1 MADRRI
7 AGADARR
14 RALTLRLTEG
24 PSQQCDRAG
33 FIDAVTAPFHHRGSG
48 RKSAY
53 AAPFLMS
60 NESSSMNART
70 VFRDGGHLAGIQRGA

>member
-1 MADRRI
+1 MAHRRI

-14 RALTLRLTEG
+14 RALTLRLTERH
-24 PSQQCDRAG
+24 SLQCDRAG
-33 FIDAVTAPFHHRGSG
+33 FIDAPTAPFHHRGSG

-53 AAPFLMS
+53 AALLLMS
-60 NESSSMNART
+60 NESSYANART

>member
-1 MADRRI
+1 MAHRRI

-14 RALTLRLTEG
+14 RALTLRLIERH
-24 PSQQCDRAG
+24 SLQCDRAG
-33 FIDAVTAPFHHRGSG
+33 FIDAPTAPFHHRGSALEV
-48 RKSAY
+48 AY
-53 AAPFLMS
+53 AALFLMS